1 MEREL
6 FKNYCKKINSLFIML
21 LMSIVLLILF
31 ASSSYR
37 ILYKEKLT
45 INFDKY
51 PASNNIN
58 ITKSNCVKNI
68 ITDTINDSKK
78 YIFFKEEV
86 NSESNILKK
95 IDSNI
100 NTIKKE
106 LNYNGD
112 NSVLRSILFN
122 EINDISIKLNSFLNE
137 NTEIYIN
144 FLILF
149 STGSAFITLIVIF
162 SILLLILILTNKD
175 FIWIKNVSSVF
186 MLVTISHLLAS
197 FILTIIFSY
206 STRLPI
212 FDIRIEFLRAI
223 SNVIFNNQVKIWI
236 LLLTSGVI
244 YRILYII
251 FNKTIKNS

>member
-6 FKNYCKKINSLFIML
+6 FKNYFKKINSLFIML
-21 LMSIVLLILF
+21 LMSIILLILLI
-31 ASSSYR
+31 SSSYR

-51 PASNNIN
+51 PASDNIN

-86 NSESNILKK
+86 NSESNILEK

-112 NSVLRSILFN
+112 NSVLRSIM
-122 EINDISIKLNSFLNE
+122 K
-137 NTEIYIN
+137 
-144 FLILF
+144 
-149 STGSAFITLIVIF
+149 
-162 SILLLILILTNKD
+162 
-175 FIWIKNVSSVF
+175 
-186 MLVTISHLLAS
+186 
-197 FILTIIFSY
+197 
-206 STRLPI
+206 
-212 FDIRIEFLRAI
+212 
-223 SNVIFNNQVKIWI
+223 
-236 LLLTSGVI
+236 
-244 YRILYII
+244 
-251 FNKTIKNS
+251 

>member
-6 FKNYCKKINSLFIML
+6 FKNYFKKINSLFIML

-100 NTIKKE
+100 SIIKKE

-112 NSVLRSILFN
+112 NSVLRSMLFN

-149 STGSAFITLIVIF
+149 STGSAFIALIIIF
-162 SILLLILILTNKD
+162 SILLLILMLINKD
-175 FIWIKNVSSVF
+175 KVR
-186 MLVTISHLLAS
+186 
-197 FILTIIFSY
+197 II
-206 STRLPI
+206 
-212 FDIRIEFLRAI
+212 
-223 SNVIFNNQVKIWI
+223 V
-236 LLLTSGVI
+236 
-244 YRILYII
+244 
-251 FNKTIKNS
+251 